1 MDSLMPPSNVEQKIP
16 SSVNKE
22 SLGSSINQVTSD
34 AKIVEQSV
42 NLTDAQ
48 LSLKVD
54 LEDSID
60 MVAAMNSQLASLNVG
75 VAFAI
80 DDTTNASIVKVI
92 DRSTSE
98 VIRQYPNDE
107 ALKVMQNIKS
117 FLESVNNSQLNDSQG
132 LTGTLLNEMI

>member
-1 MDSLMPPSNVEQKIP
+1 MPPSNVEQKIP